1 MAGLLTEPRGV
12 GSPSLNELFVIIIFM
27 SELQAHLEICEKAV
41 RSAGATIQD
50 WIGKTS
56 VQHKGPADFVTEAD
70 FAAQEVVK
78 TTVLQTFPH
87 HSVLSEEDQLA
98 GDTPSK
104 TDYRWIVD
112 PLDGTTNFVH
122 GIPHYAVSLALEH
135 RGKVLVGAVF
145 DPSLN
150 ECFTAAVGR
159 GTFLNGRPIRTSSSN
174 RLSEVIAGSCFP
186 ARLQHD
192 SPDLVMFNKVL
203 FRCQGI
209 RRTGSASLNLCD
221 VAAGRYGVLWGFST
235 KIWDIAAGVLL
246 VQEAGGIVTSPEGGP
261 VDLGTGR
268 FLASANQDLH
278 QQLLELVREMGDGCR

>member
-1 MAGLLTEPRGV
+1 MDE
-12 GSPSLNELFVIIIFM
+12 F
-27 SELQAHLEICEKAV
+27 QAYIEICEKAV
-41 RSAGATIQD
+41 RAAGATIQG

-78 TTVLQTFPH
+78 TNVLRAFPH
-87 HSVLSEEDQLA
+87 HSVLGEEDQLA
-98 GDTPSK
+98 GDYPSE
-104 TDYRWIVD
+104 TEYRWVVD

-135 RGKVLVGAVF
+135 HGQVLVGAVF

-150 ECFTAAVGR
+150 ECFTAALGR
-159 GTFLNGRPIRTSSSN
+159 GAFLNGRPIWSSRLN
-174 RLSEVIAGSCFP
+174 RLSEVIAGTGFP
-186 ARLQHD
+186 ARLQPD
-192 SPDLVMFNKVL
+192 SPDLLVFNKAL
-203 FRCQGI
+203 YRCQGI

-221 VAAGRYGVLWGFST
+221 LAAGRYGVLWGFST

-246 VQEAGGIVTSPEGGP
+246 IREAGGVVTSPEGGQ

-278 QQLLELVREMGDGCR
+278 QQLLEMVREAVADRPSEVTP

>member
-1 MAGLLTEPRGV
+1 M
-12 GSPSLNELFVIIIFM
+12 NELQ
-27 SELQAHLEICEKAV
+27 EYLDTCEKAV
-41 RSAGATIQD
+41 RAAGAAIRG

-78 TTVLQTFPH
+78 STVLRAFPQ
-87 HSVLSEEDQLA
+87 HSVLGEEDQLA

-104 TDYRWIVD
+104 TEYRWVVD

-122 GIPHYAVSLALEH
+122 GIPHYAVSLALQH
-135 RGKVLVGAVF
+135 HGQILVGAVL

-150 ECFTAAVGR
+150 ECFTAAAGQ
-159 GTFLNGRPIRTSSSN
+159 GAFLNGRPIRTSSAK
-174 RLSEVIAGSCFP
+174 RLSEVIAGTGFP
-186 ARLQHD
+186 ANLQPD
-192 SPDLVMFNKVL
+192 SPDLLVFNKAL
-203 FRCQGI
+203 FRCQGV

-221 VAAGRYGVLWGFST
+221 VAAGRLGVLWGFST

-246 VQEAGGIVTSPEGGP
+246 IREAGGVVTSPEGGP

-278 QQLLELVREMGDGCR
+278 QQLLELVREAV

>member
-1 MAGLLTEPRGV
+1 M
-12 GSPSLNELFVIIIFM
+12 NELQ
-27 SELQAHLEICEKAV
+27 EYLDTCEKAV
-41 RSAGATIQD
+41 RAAGAAIRG

-78 TTVLQTFPH
+78 STVLRAFPQ
-87 HSVLSEEDQLA
+87 HSVLGEEDQLA

-104 TDYRWIVD
+104 TEYRWVVD

-122 GIPHYAVSLALEH
+122 GIPHYAVSLALQH
-135 RGKVLVGAVF
+135 HGQILVGTVL

-150 ECFTAAVGR
+150 ECFTAAVGQ
-159 GTFLNGRPIRTSSSN
+159 GAFLNGRPIRTSSAK
-174 RLSEVIAGSCFP
+174 RLSEVIAGTGFP
-186 ARLQHD
+186 ANLQPD
-192 SPDLVMFNKVL
+192 SPDLLVFNKAL
-203 FRCQGI
+203 FRCQGV
-209 RRTGSASLNLCD
+209 RRMGSASLNLCD
-221 VAAGRYGVLWGFST
+221 VAAGRLGVLWGFST

-246 VQEAGGIVTSPEGGP
+246 IREAGGVVTSPEGGP

-278 QQLLELVREMGDGCR
+278 QQLLELVREAV